1 MENINI
7 SELVERLG
15 SDEDAVRKMAVFKL
29 QSNIGDPSFAD
40 IFISEGGLTKLKHL
54 AMTASGNTLAYS
66 LTSFARLL
74 EVDKGWEFVETDLIE
89 RIVQLIVTHPLVNIL
104 RGAMS
109 ILVSIVSHPHTS
121 GRASVPGMFGFHA
134 LKPAIAIHPQFL
146 EMLVRRLSSADH
158 ALCANALQLINSLMR
173 DSILNQGENE
183 WPKFIKRLQDLGVIR
198 AVYVLMQ
205 GSALQDLAHPLIE
218 FQSLTKVLLRK
229 WREVAVELERPEHR
243 RALKGI
249 HLASN
254 PDRTEKDSAPEKEP
268 TAEKDAAED
277 KAGDASLPNKSSK
290 RHHPHK
296 WRRLGFETESPQWE
310 FQEMGFLGMMDLTD
324 YVRRYQDEFQKM
336 LLEQST
342 RPAEQ
347 RCPIARASLA
357 VTSVLYEHFEVDKA
371 EIDDPKSYLAL
382 EAKTNFDKLFKPIL
396 LHWPRLHVAGLHAF
410 FRLWKS
416 TAAELEDF
424 SKIVELVR
432 ILVESVIGGASRVK
446 DVLEVEE
453 EMADFEYQRLR
464 ELQMELLELTYEDVW
479 GQHLHQVREE
489 LHHEALQFVKEQRVR
504 CLLQGA
510 WFPISELSSKATIDS
525 NGASEKRTAPAYHR
539 YIQLSHNRR
548 YLHYGDFES
557 MSDNFKP
564 ELDSL
569 SNKIDLSLVSSVV
582 SNVSA
587 SPDDSSGSTIKTL
600 PQTASASTK
609 ITIHGLAK
617 SSSSHSHSTQ
627 GLSRSDSRTTGY
639 HRRDD
644 EETDGQSEVALLTL
658 YPQSHSIAS
667 EWLDGLLMILNQQP
681 ITAETNKL
689 INLISNYGLKIRLLN
704 VRFDDAAFTGD
715 CPEVPSR
722 EGLDEDYYYDIFGG
736 N

>member
-1 MENINI
+1 MESVNV

-40 IFISEGGLTKLKHL
+40 IFIAEGGLTKLKYL
-54 AMTASGNTLAYS
+54 SLTASGNTLAYS

-74 EVDKGWEFVETDLIE
+74 EVDKGWEFVQTDLIE

-121 GRASVPGMFGFHA
+121 GRSSVPGMFGFQA

-173 DSILNQGENE
+173 DSISNQGENE

-218 FQSLTKVLLRK
+218 FQSLTKLLLRK
-229 WREVAVELERPEHR
+229 WREVPVDLERSEHR

-254 PDRTEKDSAPEKEP
+254 PERAEKDSS
-268 TAEKDAAED
+268 
-277 KAGDASLPNKSSK
+277 AGDGAALPHKSSK

-296 WRRLGFETESPQWE
+296 WRRLGFESESPQWE

-371 EIDDPKSYLAL
+371 EVDDPKSYLAL

-416 TAAELEDF
+416 TAAEVEDF

-510 WFPISELSSKATIDS
+510 WFPSTELSSKAAADS
-525 NGASEKRTAPAYHR
+525 NGAADKRGVSTYHR

-548 YLHYGDFES
+548 FLHYGDFES
-557 MSDNFKP
+557 ASDDFKP
-564 ELDSL
+564 ELESL
-569 SNKIDLSLVSSVV
+569 SNKIDLSTVSSVV

-600 PQTASASTK
+600 PHTASASTK

-617 SSSSHSHSTQ
+617 SASSGPHESPNLRTESRATDYPGDENQ
-627 GLSRSDSRTTGY
+627 G
-639 HRRDD
+639 
-644 EETDGQSEVALLTL
+644 QNEVVLLIL

-667 EWLDGLLMILNQQP
+667 EWLDGLLMLLNQQP

-722 EGLDEDYYYDIFGG
+722 EGLDDDYYYDIFGG
-736 N
+736 S